1 MLNTFDLV
9 LQNHS
14 KWIEQWT
21 LRSIS
26 KNGSPKKASELALNG
41 SQKKAIELGQPESCC
56 FFHKEVGGK

>member
-1 MLNTFDLV
+1 MLNTFILV

-26 KNGSPKKASELALNG
+26 KNGSQKKASELALNG